1 MCVAGWFSPERSAWS
16 PGRALGGGE
25 DETLGLDRTGG
36 AGKGRSGWL
45 RGEAGAA
52 RPSDREAAGAGVCA
66 WALVALP
73 PFSGTSRT

>member
-16 PGRALGGGE
+16 LGERLEGARMRPWAWTGPEGQERGEVGGCV
-25 DETLGLDRTGG
+25 
-36 AGKGRSGWL
+36 
-45 RGEAGAA
+45 GEAGAA